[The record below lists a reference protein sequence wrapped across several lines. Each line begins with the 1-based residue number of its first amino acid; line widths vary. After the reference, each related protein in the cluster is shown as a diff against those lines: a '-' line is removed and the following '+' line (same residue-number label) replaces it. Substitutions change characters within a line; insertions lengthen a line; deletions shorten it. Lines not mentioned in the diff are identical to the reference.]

1 MNNPTEEDKKFIQKC
16 IEISEESK
24 KRGDAPFGS
33 LIVKNGIIIS
43 ESINNAQ
50 SRVSD
55 HAEIIALHKAHQN
68 LGTQNLSECTLYTN
82 CEPCPMCSFM
92 IREYKIKKVVFGVF
106 SPDMGGYSR
115 WDILQDQGLSQYKI
129 YFSEPPT
136 VIGGVLESDA
146 KKTFDNTQ
154 LDNFGTN
161 S

>member
-92 IREYKIKKVVFGVF
+92 IREYKIKKT
-106 SPDMGGYSR
+106 S
-115 WDILQDQGLSQYKI
+115 K
-129 YFSEPPT
+129 
-136 VIGGVLESDA
+136 
-146 KKTFDNTQ
+146 NT
-154 LDNFGTN
+154 
-161 S
+161 